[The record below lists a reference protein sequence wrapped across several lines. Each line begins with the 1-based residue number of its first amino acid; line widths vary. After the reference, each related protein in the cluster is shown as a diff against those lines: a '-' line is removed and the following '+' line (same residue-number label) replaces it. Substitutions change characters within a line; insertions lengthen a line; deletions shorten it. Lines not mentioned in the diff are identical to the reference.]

1 MDRISKLLLPA
12 LSRKGLAGTATSA
25 QICFY
30 AKKWGKGRFS
40 AISYSKGTLKLSCRS
55 SSAAQ
60 DLDMEREK
68 LMDHINTKM
77 KRDIVKSIRIIN
89 AN

>member
-1 MDRISKLLLPA
+1 MDRISKLLLPS
-12 LSRKGLAGTATSA
+12 LSKKGLAGTATSA

-30 AKKWGKGRFS
+30 AEKWGKGRFT

-68 LMDHINTKM
+68 LIDHINSKI
-77 KRDIVKSIRIIN
+77 KRKIVKNIRIVN
-89 AN
+89 SN